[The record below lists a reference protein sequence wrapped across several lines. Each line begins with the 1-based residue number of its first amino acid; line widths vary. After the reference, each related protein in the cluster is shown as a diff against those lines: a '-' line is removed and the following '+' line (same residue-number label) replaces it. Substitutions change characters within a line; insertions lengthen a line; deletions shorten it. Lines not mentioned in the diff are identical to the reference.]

1 MENKIEKKSTMQYQ
15 VHTEIEIEASVSKV
29 WTILM
34 DNNELAK
41 WSTSFQG
48 MKGELKKN
56 GNAIIFFLFGG
67 KVREV
72 KHNLIEFEENKIFAW
87 SDPIIPGLR
96 DHHQFIIKSISE
108 NKCKF
113 IQSDQ
118 AKGFMALFIGKYMSK
133 NMLNW
138 YTDFNAKLRIA
149 AEIK

>member
-1 MENKIEKKSTMQYQ
+1 MKNKIEKRSATNYQ
-15 VHTEIEIEASVSKV
+15 VYTETEIEASASKV
-29 WTILM
+29 WSILM

-48 MKGELKKN
+48 MKGDLEKDS
-56 GNAIIFFLFGG
+56 NATILFLFRG

-72 KHNLIEFEENKIFAW
+72 KHKLIEFEESKIFAW
-87 SDPIIPGLR
+87 SDPIMPGLR
-96 DHHQFIIKSISE
+96 DHHQFIIQPISE

-118 AKGFMALFIGKYMSK
+118 AKGFMALFLGGYMSK

-138 YTDFNAKLRIA
+138 YNDFNTKLKIA
-149 AEIK
+149 AEKK